1 MAIQRQELMVQG
13 ASLSSD
19 QQALLE
25 ITRRFG
31 NDVVAP
37 VADELDRRTD
47 PAECF
52 SWDIVEKAD
61 AAGIRTATLAKE
73 YGGAGIDSLTTA
85 MIIEELGKFDL
96 GVSVVLAQTLKIAQ
110 TLQAAAT
117 PDQQERFIPDYAAD
131 PRGLLAI
138 GITEPDRSSDY
149 IIPYAPGDFRTKAV
163 RTDGGWI
170 VNGQKHFISNG
181 NRARLYLLFA
191 QTEPGTGLAAGS
203 TCFLVERS
211 APGFTIGRVHDKM
224 GERLANNSEL
234 FFDDCFI
241 PDENVLGEVGRGFDV
256 LVQFFPA
263 SNAYA
268 AASVLGVAQAA
279 YTQALEWTR
288 TRYQGGSYLL
298 EKDSVALVLSRMRM
312 KIDAAQAYIHRAVWM
327 ADNRQLG
334 WDPKMGALPKVF
346 ASEVAWEVVTSALE
360 LHGGYG
366 YMRDTGIEKLVRD
379 AAAFLHSDG
388 ANNTLLLKAA
398 RFIRQDAPVPD
409 RAGT

>member
-1 MAIQRQELMVQG
+1 MMG
-13 ASLSSD
+13 AGLNSD
-19 QQALLE
+19 QMALLE
-25 ITRRFG
+25 TTRRFG
-31 NDVVAP
+31 MEVIAP
-37 VADELDRRTD
+37 VAAELDARPD
-47 PAECF
+47 PAESF

-61 AAGIRTATLAKE
+61 AAGIRTATLNRE
-73 YGGAGIDSLTTA
+73 HGGAGIDSLTTA
-85 MIIEELGKFDL
+85 MVIEELGKFDL

-117 PDQQERFIPDYAAD
+117 PEQQARFIPDYAAD

-149 IIPYAPGDFRTKAV
+149 IIPYAQGDYRTRAV
-163 RTDGGWI
+163 RTDGGWVI
-170 VNGQKHFISNG
+170 NGQKHFISNG

-191 QTEPGTGLAAGS
+191 QTDPGAGLAAGS
-203 TCFLVERS
+203 TCFLIERG

-224 GERLANNSEL
+224 GERLANNAEL
-234 FFDDCFI
+234 FFEDCFVA
-241 PDENVLGEVGRGFDV
+241 DDNVLGEVGKGFDV

-279 YTQALEWTR
+279 YGRALEWTR
-288 TRYQGGSYLL
+288 SRYQGGSYLL
-298 EKDSVALVLSRMRM
+298 EKDSVAQVLSRMRM
-312 KIDAAQAYIHRAVWM
+312 KIDAAQAYVHRAAWM
-327 ADNRQLG
+327 ADNRELG

-366 YMRDTGIEKLVRD
+366 YMRDIGVEKLVRD

-388 ANNTLLLKAA
+388 ANASLLLKAA
-398 RFIRQDAPVPD
+398 RFIRRDAPVPD
-409 RAGT
+409 HVPPAR

>member
-1 MAIQRQELMVQG
+1 MQG
-13 ASLSSD
+13 AGLSSD
-19 QQALLE
+19 QRTLLE
-25 ITRRFG
+25 TTRRFG
-31 NDVVAP
+31 ERVVAP
-37 VADELDRRTD
+37 VAAELDSHAD
-47 PAECF
+47 PEDSF
-52 SWDIVEKAD
+52 SWDIVEQAD
-61 AAGIRTATLAKE
+61 AAGIRTATLAEE

-85 MIIEELGKFDL
+85 MIIEELGRFDV

-117 PDQQERFIPDYAAD
+117 PGQRERFIPDYASD

-149 IIPYAPGDFRTKAV
+149 IIPYAHGDFRTKAV
-163 RTDGGWI
+163 RSDGGWI
-170 VNGQKHFISNG
+170 LNGQKHFISNG
-181 NRARLYLLFA
+181 NRARLYLVFA
-191 QTEPGTGLAAGS
+191 QTDPGKGLAGGS
-203 TCFLVERS
+203 TCFLIERS

-224 GERLANNSEL
+224 GERLANNAEL
-234 FFDDCFI
+234 FFDDCFV
-241 PDENVLGEVGRGFDV
+241 PDENVLGEIGNGFDV

-279 YTQALEWTR
+279 YSQTLEWTR

-298 EKDSVALVLSRMRM
+298 EKDSVLQVLSRMRM
-312 KIDAAQAYIHRAVWM
+312 KIDAAQAYIHRAAWM
-327 ADNRQLG
+327 ADNRELG

-366 YMRDTGIEKLVRD
+366 YMRETGIPKLVRD

-388 ANNTLLLKAA
+388 ANATLLLKAG
-398 RFIRQDAPVPD
+398 RFIREDASVPEWAPTD
-409 RAGT
+409 I